1 MFTGPP
7 GASPTNAATAVPTA
21 SIGLA
26 PEETAL
32 LYALAA
38 SGSLFF
44 ATLTTMA
51 RTARRTSLLTA
62 PPRIGAAFPRS
73 EGSVGGAL
81 VARTCSGSSTA
92 QTGKADSCGGH
103 SVAA

>member
-26 PEETAL
+26 PEDTAL

-44 ATLTTMA
+44 TTFTTTA
-51 RTARRTSLLTA
+51 RAARRTSLLTA
-62 PPRIGAAFPRS
+62 PPSDPAGSARY
-73 EGSVGGAL
+73 EGSVGRPPLAHPGL
-81 VARTCSGSSTA
+81 HLGSRG
-92 QTGKADSCGGH
+92 TGEPDSRGGH
-103 SVAA
+103 SFAA